1 MIEIG
6 EINPGNIADF
16 YVGCIPPENEY
27 LRAGRESG
35 ARFIERTGRGL
46 GGFVA
51 YEDGNPVGRVEFH
64 RLEESFTAVSGDD
77 LYFMPCINVLAEAQK
92 KGCGRTLME
101 RVFEATTDRKGLVTV
116 TAEGWMPKEFFL
128 KMGFEIVEQMGP
140 IYLLLKKHQS
150 DALCAW
156 MRPVFAASDE
166 PDKVN
171 VEVVM
176 SHQCPYM
183 AANYR
188 RLMAKAGELSE
199 KVEVTEHV
207 LSDRESLHKYG
218 EMNFYIDGEAP
229 FFGPG
234 SEEDLERI
242 IREQLEKK
250 GL

>member
-1 MIEIG
+1 MIEIR

-35 ARFIERTGRGL
+35 TWFIERAGRGS

-77 LYFMPCINVLAEAQK
+77 LYFMPCINVLAEAQR

-101 RVFEATTDRKGLVTV
+101 RVFEATADRKGLVTV
-116 TAEGWMPKEFFL
+116 TAEGWMPREFFL
-128 KMGFEIVEQMGP
+128 KMGFEIAQQMGST
-140 IYLLLKKHQS
+140 YLLLKKHQS
-150 DALCAW
+150 DAQCAW
-156 MRPVFAASDE
+156 VPLAFSARDE
-166 PDKVN
+166 PGKVN

-176 SHQCPYM
+176 SDQCPFM
-183 AANYR
+183 TANYR
-188 RLMAKAGELSE
+188 KLMAKAGELSE
-199 KVEVTEHV
+199 KVEVTEYF
-207 LSDRESLHKYG
+207 LTDRESFRRYG
-218 EMNFYIDGEAP
+218 EMNFYIDGQAP

-234 SEEDLERI
+234 REEDLERI

>member
-1 MIEIG
+1 MIEIR

-35 ARFIERTGRGL
+35 TWFIERAGRGS

-77 LYFMPCINVLAEAQK
+77 LYFMPCINVLAEAQR

-101 RVFEATTDRKGLVTV
+101 KVLEATAGKKGLVTV
-116 TAEGWMPKEFFL
+116 TAEGWMPREFFL
-128 KMGFEIVEQMGP
+128 KMGFEIAQQMGP

-150 DALCAW
+150 DAQCAW
-156 MRPVFAASDE
+156 MRPVFSARDE

-176 SHQCPYM
+176 SHQCPHM

-199 KVEVTEHV
+199 EVEVTDHV

-234 SEEDLERI
+234 SEENLERI
-242 IREQLEKK
+242 IKGRLEKK